1 MNYNVDVLI
10 MYYII
15 YIKIIFENILIY
27 MNINWENIKVIV
39 ELFCNRKVLLEFLV
53 RNKFYFVFLI

>member
-1 MNYNVDVLI
+1 MNCNVDVLI

-27 MNINWENIKVIV
+27 MNINCENIKVIV

-53 RNKFYFVFLI
+53 RN

>member
-1 MNYNVDVLI
+1 MNCNVDVLI

-27 MNINWENIKVIV
+27 MNINCENIKVIV